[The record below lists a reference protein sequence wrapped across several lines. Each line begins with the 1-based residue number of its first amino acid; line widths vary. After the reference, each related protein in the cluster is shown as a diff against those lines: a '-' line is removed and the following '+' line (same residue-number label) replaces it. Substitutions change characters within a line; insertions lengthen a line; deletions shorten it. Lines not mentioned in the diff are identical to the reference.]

1 MRLEATAQGAVAGN
15 VHAEMTTAP
24 RSFGRSTSILAVL
37 GNRDFRLLWLG
48 GGADNS
54 GRWMEAVV
62 MALLM
67 LDIGGSALQ
76 VALLFAF
83 RWTPML
89 LFALVSGMVADR
101 ANRRLVMIVARGVA
115 VVVTA
120 ILLVLVASGGARPE
134 HLFVGSLLLGW
145 LYVLEFP
152 SRRSLHLR
160 TGGEQGVGGGNVSGD
175 DLHHYRATAWAIS
188 RGHYSRTG
196 RPSPS
201 PSPPSWPCTALPS
214 SS

>member
-1 MRLEATAQGAVAGN
+1 
-15 VHAEMTTAP
+15 
-24 RSFGRSTSILAVL
+24 
-37 GNRDFRLLWLG
+37 
-48 GGADNS
+48 
-54 GRWMEAVV
+54 

-101 ANRRLVMIVARGVA
+101 ANRRVVMIVARGVA
-115 VVVTA
+115 VAVTA
-120 ILLVLVASGGARPE
+120 ILLVLVASNQARPE

-152 SRRSLHLR
+152 SRRSFIYEL
-160 TGGEQGVGGGNVSGD
+160 VGGRQVVGAMSLETISTTIGRLLGPLAAGVLVGQAGFTVAFATLVGLYSLAFLFVLLGADAAASAVKRPLQPVGYGENRLRIRLQEPGGAGRAHG
-175 DLHHYRATAWAIS
+175 HHYLQRS
-188 RGHYSRTG
+188 G
-196 RPSPS
+196 
-201 PSPPSWPCTALPS
+201 L
-214 SS
+214 